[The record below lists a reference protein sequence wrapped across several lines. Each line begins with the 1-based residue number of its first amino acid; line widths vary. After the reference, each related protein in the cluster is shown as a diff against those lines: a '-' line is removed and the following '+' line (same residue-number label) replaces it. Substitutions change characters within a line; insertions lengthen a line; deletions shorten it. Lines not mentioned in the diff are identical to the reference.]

1 MHRQV
6 SDAAKKK
13 KLAKN
18 ASKTKKLGTA
28 GTAADKSS
36 EQSSPAVSRN
46 EVSTARGRS
55 RLRSWDGSLGFTS
68 NCVSRTAAASLIL
81 WTLLP
86 CRALQASQA
95 CKEA

>member
-1 MHRQV
+1 MAIETSLQSRTLLVFHVLQV

-36 EQSSPAVSRN
+36 EQNTPAMSRDQVLQRHRVFAQQWNSPALPSLFMHK
-46 EVSTARGRS
+46 
-55 RLRSWDGSLGFTS
+55 LR
-68 NCVSRTAAASLIL
+68 
-81 WTLLP
+81 
-86 CRALQASQA
+86 
-95 CKEA
+95 